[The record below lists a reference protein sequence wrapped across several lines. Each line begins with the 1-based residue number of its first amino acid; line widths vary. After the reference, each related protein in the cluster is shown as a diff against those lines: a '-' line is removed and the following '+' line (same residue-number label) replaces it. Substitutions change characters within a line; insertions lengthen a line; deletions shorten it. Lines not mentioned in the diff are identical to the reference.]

1 MELGGPEVGRGCGGR
16 GIIHG
21 FELLEK
27 LGFHEWGFDYV
38 LLDFL
43 GDVVCGGFGLPIARD
58 MCQKVIVV
66 GSNDLQSLYVANNV
80 CSAVEYF
87 RKLGGNV
94 GVGGLVINKDDGTG
108 EAQAFAE
115 AVGIPIL
122 ASIPADDD
130 IRRKSANY
138 EIIGKPD
145 SQWGDLF
152 AELAANGIRFNII
165 GDRGRLPPDTV
176 KLIESAE
183 ARTAANTTMALTIAL
198 SYGSRQEIAAAA
210 RALAADCAAGA
221 IKAEDITEDS
231 FAQRLFTAGTP
242 DPDLLIRTSGEQR
255 ISNFL
260 LWQLAYSELVFT
272 ETLWP
277 DFGQEELEDAIAT
290 YRSRER
296 RYGAVT
302 N

>member
-1 MELGGPEVGRGCGGR
+1 MRANPLQPAEPDAGRQNDGNDMPAHVAIIMDGNGR
-16 GIIHG
+16 WA
-21 FELLEK
+21 K
-27 LGFHEWGFDYV
+27 AR
-38 LLDFL
+38 
-43 GDVVCGGFGLPIARD
+43 GLPRTAGHKRGAD
-58 MCQKVIVV
+58 AVKRVV
-66 GSNDLQSLYVANNV
+66 
-80 CSAVEYF
+80 
-87 RKLGGNV
+87 
-94 GVGGLVINKDDGTG
+94 
-108 EAQAFAE
+108 
-115 AVGIPIL
+115 
-122 ASIPADDD
+122 
-130 IRRKSANY
+130 KSAGNLGIAY
-138 EIIGKPD
+138 LTLFGFSSENWHRPETEVR
-145 SQWGDLF
+145 DLLGLLRF
-152 AELAANGIRFNII
+152 YLENDIAELAANGIRFNII